1 MANKLVLELIADSNN
16 LLKAMEQSQKSIN
29 NFVRG
34 SEAAGQSLGGGVN
47 QALDAFMGLSKG
59 GALAAGV
66 FAGALVAAAG
76 AATLMAVEA
85 GKQAEE
91 LQQLSSVMGIGT
103 DTLQEYDVLLNR
115 VGLGGQ
121 DLTLVMKTLSQKME
135 EARAGTGGAS
145 DRFRQLG
152 IDITKVTSTDDL
164 IRRIAESVSK
174 FSNGTEKAAV
184 MADLLGKSGLR
195 FIPAFEGGA
204 AAIDEAAASS
214 KRLGA
219 TLSSIQIETLGKM
232 DDSIDDLGISWK
244 RFSQQLG
251 AFFAPA
257 VEMAVNAFSSL
268 LSWGSHVFQE
278 MGTASATLAIRFT
291 AMGQA
296 FMEVASQVFSTQI
309 FNGAAWAQTLDNIKR
324 IDAEAAK
331 LIEQRRALAASA
343 SQPDGRGSAPALID
357 SAKVAAAAQASADA
371 QLRASETLFRGQE
384 ALAQARL
391 ANFQALLDRQKSLG
405 LSTEIELAQ
414 AHEQAANRM
423 ADFTVASIEAQLRN
437 YEKFYQAKL
446 ALFGA
451 DEKSQAEKH
460 KFEIE
465 AGAKIKDLLNQIEIA
480 QVKSDTTR
488 QQSATR
494 TALAIKKET
503 DSTFQRMLEV
513 EEQTNN
519 LQFGPATISEGMK
532 KHQEAVE
539 NLIRLMP
546 ELNHHE
552 AALLVLLNQQAG
564 HDAIVA
570 ATEAYKDRNKELD
583 LGVEYARADFQLQ
596 QAWYSQAPGLIGQA
610 SAARE
615 RGFEL
620 LQAEN
625 DLRRQHID
633 ETIFDEERKGAAIY
647 ALDQELQAKRIGLL
661 NQFPTFWEQ
670 QLNAIVSSN
679 AFSLSS
685 ITSNFNNAT
694 AQWIQGQGN
703 FTQFWQQTQTTLLTS
718 ALQFTEQWLV
728 QLALSQLK
736 EIAMVT
742 TQEATKTGIVT
753 AGAVSRVSVNAATD
767 GAIVAS
773 NGAAASASVGIW
785 AGATAAI
792 LGFFATIGAGFAA
805 VIGSLVAAV
814 VAVGTFI
821 MGVLSAIASALS
833 ATVFGIPFAG
843 AILVGIGLI
852 AAALA
857 MTDNLP
863 EFKDGG
869 IMTGPTIGKFAEAGS
884 PEAAIP
890 LNDRGAAFMQRMMG
904 LGGSGTQQINL
915 YVDGRLMT
923 KQLVRHMHDVIHTK
937 LGYT

>member
-76 AATLMAVEA
+76 AATMMAVEA
-85 GKQAEE
+85 GRQAEE
-91 LQQLSSVMGIGT
+91 LQQLSAVMGIGT

-121 DLTLVMKTLSQKME
+121 DLTLVMKSLSTKME
-135 EARAGTGGAS
+135 EAKTGTGAAA

-152 IDITKVTSTDDL
+152 IDITKVTGTDDL
-164 IRRIAESVSK
+164 IRKIAESVSK

-184 MADLLGKSGLR
+184 MADLLGKSGLK

-204 AAIDEAAASS
+204 AAIDEAAAAS
-214 KRLGA
+214 KRMGA
-219 TLSSIQIETLGKM
+219 TLSSVQIETLGKM

-244 RFSQQLG
+244 RFSQQIG

-257 VEMAVNAFSSL
+257 VEMAVNALSSL
-268 LSWGSHVFQE
+268 LSWGSHVFE
-278 MGTASATLAIRFT
+278 ELGTASATLGIRFT

-296 FMEVASQVFSTQI
+296 FMEVASQVFSAQI
-309 FNGAAWAQTLDNIKR
+309 FNGAAWAQTLENIKR

-331 LIEQRRALAASA
+331 LIEQRRALAQSA
-343 SQPDGRGSAPALID
+343 GAADGRGAAPALID
-357 SAKVAAAAQASADA
+357 SAKVAAAAQSAADA
-371 QLRASETLFRGQE
+371 QLKASESLFRGEE

-391 ANFQALLDRQKSLG
+391 ANFLSYLDTRKAMG
-405 LSTEIELAQ
+405 TATEVELAQ
-414 AHEQAANRM
+414 AHEAAAQRM
-423 ADFTVASIEAQLRN
+423 ADFTIDSLEKQLRN
-437 YEKFYQAKL
+437 YEKYTQAKL

-465 AGAKIKDLLNQIEIA
+465 AGAKVKDLLKQIEIA

-488 QQSATR
+488 LQSSTK
-494 TALAIKKET
+494 TALAMKKET
-503 DSTFQRMLEV
+503 DSAFQRMLEV
-513 EEQTNN
+513 EEQTHN

-532 KHQEAVE
+532 AHEAAVE

-552 AALLVLLNQQAG
+552 AALQVMLNQQSA
-564 HDAIVA
+564 HDSIVA
-570 ATEAYKDRNKELD
+570 ATEAYKDRNKELEF
-583 LGVEYARADFQLQ
+583 GVEYARADSQLQ

-610 SAARE
+610 TAARE
-615 RGFEL
+615 KGFEL
-620 LQAEN
+620 LQAES
-625 DLRRQHID
+625 DMRRQVID

-647 ALDQELQAKRIGLL
+647 ALDQELQAKRINLL

-670 QLNAIVSSN
+670 QLQAIVSSN

-703 FTQFWQQTQTTLLTS
+703 FTQFWEQTQTTLLTS

-728 QLALSQLK
+728 QLALSQLR
-736 EIAMVT
+736 ELAMVT
-742 TQEATKTGIVT
+742 TQEATKTALTT
-753 AGAVSRVSVNAATD
+753 AGATSRVAVNAASD

-773 NGAAASASVGIW
+773 NATAATASVGIW
-785 AGATAAI
+785 GGATAAI

-843 AILVGIGLI
+843 AIVVGIGLI

-890 LNDRGAAFMQRMMG
+890 LNDRGAAFMQKAMG
-904 LGGSGTQQINL
+904 FGGGAGGLMTINL
-915 YVDGRLMT
+915 QLDGRTLAEATMS
-923 KQLVRHMHDVIHTK
+923 HMP
-937 LGYT
+937 G